1 MSKTKESNKQTET
14 LTTRSGSDLLVEALV
29 HEDVDFIFGYPGG
42 AVLPLYDTFYDE
54 KIKHI
59 RHVMNKVLPMPL
71 KDTHVFRQTR
81 CRRRNKWSWSYKCY
95 HWYY

>member
-1 MSKTKESNKQTET
+1 MSKTKESNKQTEI

-54 KIKHI
+54 KLNIFL
-59 RHVMNKVLPMPL
+59 HVMNKVLPMPL
-71 KDTHVFRQTR
+71 KDTHVFQA
-81 CRRRNKWSWSYKCY
+81 NLVSSS
-95 HWYY
+95 